1 MSVAAVSA
9 AHTEVLDAIR
19 AGEKFLCV
27 THEHPDGDALGSLI
41 AMRETLAALGK
52 DAVMYVDP
60 DEFPL
65 PYEYR
70 FLTLEGLVGV
80 VPEDLRERT
89 LIVLDCGNL
98 DRNPFAAS
106 LGTNGDRPRIL
117 NIDHHH
123 DNTHFGEVNLVVA
136 DASCTAEIVWDLM
149 GELGVEPTQRIAEAL
164 YVGLMTDTGR
174 FAYRNTGAKAHRMA
188 ADLIEAGV
196 DAFEVYRRIYEGV
209 PEGKLLLLG
218 RALERIERPDGGAL
232 TLTHLTAADFA
243 EADAEESFS
252 EGVIDHLRALE
263 GVKVAA
269 LVRDRL
275 GPGQEGKRKVSLRAS
290 DEAIDVSVIARAVGG
305 GGHRQAAGFTTELP
319 WDELVALLRD
329 QVAAQVS

>member
-1 MSVAAVSA
+1 VSVAAQTA
-9 AHTEVLDAIR
+9 AHTEVLDALR
-19 AGEKFLCV
+19 AGDKFLCV

-52 DAVMYVDP
+52 DALMYVDP

-80 VPEDLRERT
+80 IPDDLRERT
-89 LIVLDCGNL
+89 LVVLDCGNL

-106 LGTNGDRPRIL
+106 LDGDGERPRIL

-123 DNTHFGEVNLVVA
+123 DNTRFGEVNLVVD
-136 DASCTAEIVWDLM
+136 DASCTAEIVWELM
-149 GELGVEPTQRIAEAL
+149 GDLGVEPTQRIAEAL
-164 YVGLMTDTGR
+164 YVGLVTDTGR
-174 FAYRNTGAKAHRMA
+174 FMYKNTGAKAHRMA
-188 ADLIEAGV
+188 AGLIDAGV
-196 DAFEVYRRIYEGV
+196 DAFDVYRRIYEGV

-218 RALERIERPDGGAL
+218 RALARIERPDGGAL
-232 TLTHLTAADFA
+232 TLTRLTAEDFA
-243 EADAEESFS
+243 EAHAEESFS

-290 DEAIDVSVIARAVGG
+290 DEAIDVSVIARSVGG
-305 GGHRQAAGFTTELP
+305 GGHRQAAGFTTELE
-319 WDELVALLRD
+319 WDELIALLRD
-329 QVAAQVS
+329 QVAAQVR